1 MCSEV
6 HLGAFTYRSFTF
18 AEPPVFLSGFRRSG
32 KCTCPEKM
40 DTKKRLD
47 WLTYLELFDKQN
59 VSSFSCW

>member
-1 MCSEV
+1 MPHGGWGIFCGTQQYSAS
-6 HLGAFTYRSFTF
+6 LGRGGDGLWFVR
-18 AEPPVFLSGFRRSG
+18 
-32 KCTCPEKM
+32 CTCPEKM